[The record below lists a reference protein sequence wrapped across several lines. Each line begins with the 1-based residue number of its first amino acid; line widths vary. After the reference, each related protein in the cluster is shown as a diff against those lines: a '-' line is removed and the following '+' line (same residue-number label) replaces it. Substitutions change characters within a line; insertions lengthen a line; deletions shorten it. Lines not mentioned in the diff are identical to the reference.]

1 MADHDKAAFGY
12 NPNLRKQGALARAKA
27 AARDVNTL
35 PDPKTYAAVAGAL
48 GTPYEEQGWSVL
60 HPKRE
65 GIRQAADVGYAAG
78 IGAQLAPV
86 VGPLA
91 RASKALAPKAGE
103 LAMEAA
109 ARTGAPVYGLGV
121 VEGGGGPSKVQKFIE
136 DVNSKYPTN
145 PMNPRQ
151 RAMVFDNGE
160 SLGTFELKPSGTAKD
175 AVELDWISGYP
186 QRKGVGS
193 RTLNAI
199 QEHAQEAGIPITLWP
214 WDKGQ
219 VSQKALTNFYKKHGF
234 EPSTKGGKGLIW
246 KPEEKASTEPFWY
259 NPSNESFAA
268 FPEAGMHN
276 KVIQDPEYAGK
287 LGTTAEEAFSPESK
301 LMMGRHRGKSLDLMQ
316 MSPPSDESLSSVRGM
331 LERNK
336 INPETVNF
344 SAGENLFEGIPA
356 EELKKMMEM
365 KELEKYQKYA
375 QGGSVKPPSEEIKEK
390 LRQLRESF
398 VPLANEAQRQKRIQE
413 NLEKMNPQQHSS
425 ADTEEQDTVELY
437 NGGVV
442 KKKPSPKRLQILRL
456 AALRALRS

>member
-1 MADHDKAAFGY
+1 MADQDKAAFGF

-48 GTPYEEQGWSVL
+48 GTPFEDQGWSVF

-65 GIRQAADVGYAAG
+65 GIRQAADVGYATG

-86 VGPLA
+86 GGPLA

-109 ARTGAPVYGLGV
+109 SRTGAPVYGLGV
-121 VEGGGGPSKVQKFIE
+121 VERGGNPSKVSKFIE
-136 DVNSKYPTN
+136 DVNSQYPTN

-160 SLGTFELKPSGTAKD
+160 SLGTFELKPSGTMKD

-199 QEHAQEAGIPITLWP
+199 KEHAQEAGIPITLWP

-234 EPSTKGGKGLIW
+234 EPSTKGGKGLVW
-246 KPEEKASTEPFWY
+246 RPEEKASTEPFWY
-259 NPSNESFAA
+259 NPQNETFAA
-268 FPEAGMHN
+268 FPESGMHN

-287 LGTTAEEAFSPESK
+287 LGTTADEAFSPESK
-301 LMMGRHRGKSLDLMQ
+301 LLMGRQRGKALDLMQ
-316 MSPPSDESLSSVRGM
+316 MSAPSDESLSTVRGM
-331 LERNK
+331 MERNK
-336 INPETVNF
+336 LTPETVNL

-356 EELKKMMEM
+356 EELKKMMEL

-375 QGGSVKPPSEEIKEK
+375 QGGTVKYPSEEIKEK

-398 VPLANEAQRQKRIQE
+398 VPAAKEYERQKRIQE

-425 ADTEEQDTVELY
+425 AEPEEGTVELY

-442 KKKPSPKRLQILRL
+442 KKKPSPHRLQMLRL